1 MIVGRRDD
9 DNWWHGERKERER
22 QVPDSGERG
31 LQWASHETRLATSCR
46 PEPLWNVKQWL
57 APVEILTVGTS
68 WCQSHDCRVCLISKL
83 SFGGVSSQ
91 GITFCIGNWISH
103 DHHQSASCSGE
114 ESTRHAGT
122 FDSKNCTLIWLGW
135 SHTVLALCRVKMRI
149 VKCCVQKTFNSSI
162 TYFNKTIKRSQG
174 RLAELVSKD
183 ISCHVNI
190 RFGQV
195 LLRLISIK
203 WQPLSKCE
211 KE

>member
-1 MIVGRRDD
+1 MMTTDGT
-9 DNWWHGERKERER
+9 ERGKRER

-31 LQWASHETRLATSCR
+31 LQWASHGTRLATSCR

-68 WCQSHDCRVCLISKL
+68 WCRSHDCRVCLISKL

-135 SHTVLALCRVKMRI
+135 SLTYGCRFKSGQNAYCEMLR
-149 VKCCVQKTFNSSI
+149 
-162 TYFNKTIKRSQG
+162 
-174 RLAELVSKD
+174 SKD
-183 ISCHVNI
+183 LQQFNN
-190 RFGQV
+190 
-195 LLRLISIK
+195 LL
-203 WQPLSKCE
+203 Q
-211 KE
+211 